1 MIKNN
6 DYKIEQFSDEDLDYF
21 KNNLNL
27 FDDFWNI
34 DILEDDYKS
43 EFSKYFVLKDNSDNI
58 LGFIGI
64 KIIVDTIEIMNIV
77 IKKDMRGNHLS
88 NLLLDYIIEYGKTNN
103 LSAINLEV
111 NNQNFIAFNLYKKY
125 NFNIVGTR
133 KNYYENKYDA
143 ILMTKNLEETYEE
156 GI

>member
-6 DYKIEQFSDEDLDYF
+6 DYKIEQFSDEDLIYF

-34 DILEDDYKS
+34 DVLEDDYKS

-64 KIIVDTIEIMNIV
+64 KIIIDTIEIMNLV

-88 NLLLDYIIEYGKTNN
+88 NLRLDYIIEYGKNNN

>member
-34 DILEDDYKS
+34 DVLEDDYKS
-43 EFSKYFVLKDNSDNI
+43 EFSKYFVLKDNLNNI

-88 NLLLDYIIEYGKTNN
+88 NLLLDYIIEYGKNNN

-143 ILMTKNLEETYEE
+143 ILMTKNLEETYEK